1 MTPRPDGDLKKP
13 GALLDKNDNETTP
26 TLRRP
31 FANSSA
37 NPGRN
42 SPINPV
48 VRNPSGTSLNNA
60 AELNNSS
67 SRNSP
72 SSRRNSNSGH
82 ASKKSGHPDRNS
94 NNHGGRNG
102 TPNNNNHE
110 DAAENGEEEEDDSS
124 EELSKLR
131 CKSIQTEEI
140 VSQKKEKQER
150 EKRRNRCAD
159 YPGFAFGSAMFGS
172 DTTMKFNIIKNE
184 LHNIMKSQLRRVDGE
199 VAALSQRIK
208 DLDVNLAKSEQY
220 IKTAT
225 VALAEAVQYEL
236 ENRKETQEEERE
248 ENALSQFDAQLKL
261 LEGKLLQARL
271 LTAQVSSDYPDEEE
285 NKSSSTTTTT
295 TKEEE
300 VKKKDEEMTV
310 T

>member
-1 MTPRPDGDLKKP
+1 MTPRPDVEKKP
-13 GALLDKNDNETTP
+13 GTILDKNDNETIP
-26 TLRRP
+26 LRRP
-31 FANSSA
+31 FTKPSS
-37 NPGRN
+37 NLGLN
-42 SPINPV
+42 SPSAV
-48 VRNPSGTSLNNA
+48 VRNPSSTSLNEINNA
-60 AELNNSS
+60 SQNSPGSGRRSSGGGPDKNVASNSS

-72 SSRRNSNSGH
+72 D
-82 ASKKSGHPDRNS
+82 PDRCS
-94 NNHGGRNG
+94 PGQC
-102 TPNNNNHE
+102 E
-110 DAAENGEEEEDDSS
+110 DAEEEDS
-124 EELSKLR
+124 ELTKLR

-199 VAALSQRIK
+199 VSALAQRIK

-248 ENALSQFDAQLKL
+248 ENALSHFDAQLKL
-261 LEGKLLQARL
+261 LEGKLQQAKL
-271 LTAQVSSDYPDEEE
+271 LNAQVSSEE
-285 NKSSSTTTTT
+285 NEATEKRERD
-295 TKEEE
+295 KEL
-300 VKKKDEEMTV
+300 TV

>member
-1 MTPRPDGDLKKP
+1 
-13 GALLDKNDNETTP
+13 
-26 TLRRP
+26 LRRP

-37 NPGRN
+37 NAGRSSPVKNPG
-42 SPINPV
+42 
-48 VRNPSGTSLNNA
+48 GGGAENNRSSSSS
-60 AELNNSS
+60 NNS

-72 SSRRNSNSGH
+72 NPSQQDRKSPNSNRNSPKP
-82 ASKKSGHPDRNS
+82 ASRKSS
-94 NNHGGRNG
+94 AS
-102 TPNNNNHE
+102 PNRHE
-110 DAAENGEEEEDDSS
+110 DAVEDEEEDP
-124 EELSKLR
+124 ELASLR

-220 IKTAT
+220 IKTST
-225 VALAEAVQYEL
+225 VALAEAVQWEL
-236 ENRKETQEEERE
+236 DNRKESQEEERE

-261 LEGKLLQARL
+261 LEGQLLQARM
-271 LTAQVSSDYPDEEE
+271 LTAQVSSDYSDEKPKENGEE
-285 NKSSSTTTTT
+285 KA
-295 TKEEE
+295 EEE
-300 VKKKDEEMTV
+300 VT
-310 T
+310 